1 MEEIGRLLKEKRLEL
16 GLTIEEVSDQT
27 RLTQKHIKALEEG
40 DIGFFHD
47 DLSYLR
53 FFVKSYCDVLGLD
66 FEDIK
71 DELRKDVNDYTM
83 TFTTSAQIN
92 HEEIEKNIAKS
103 EKLSKVSTAKPDM
116 SLVSLIAIVAVV
128 AIVIM
133 FAFVV
138 FLKSDAGKGKTANN
152 AQPTAPEQTEN
163 GTNKYPSSD
172 EKKEEEGQQ
181 KEEEKEISI
190 SKIDATHYTIE
201 NLKDGEELNFEVTFA
216 GSSSGFS
223 ASVDGK
229 VLDEPKAQVYEYK
242 SSAKGTVKAKKGM
255 KLELYVGYMYN
266 TQLKINDKNVKLD
279 DSIVNSSGAITLEF
293 TIAGDSDESS
303 K

>member
-103 EKLSKVSTAKPDM
+103 EKLSKVSTANVKTRQKRRFRKPDM
-116 SLVSLIAIVAVV
+116 SLVSLIAIV
-128 AIVIM
+128 
-133 FAFVV
+133 
-138 FLKSDAGKGKTANN
+138 
-152 AQPTAPEQTEN
+152 
-163 GTNKYPSSD
+163 
-172 EKKEEEGQQ
+172 EEEQQ

-190 SKIDATHYTIE
+190 SKTDATHYTIE
-201 NLKDGEELNFEVTFA
+201 NLKDGDELKFEVTFA

-223 ASVDGK
+223 ASVDGD
-229 VLDEPKAQVYEYK
+229 VLKDPKAQIYEYN
-242 SSAKGTVKAKKGM
+242 STAKGNIKVKKGM
-255 KLELYVGYMYN
+255 KLELYVMYN

-279 DSIVNSSGAITLEF
+279 DSIVNSSETVTIVFE
-293 TIAGDSDESS
+293 IAGDSNESS

>member
-40 DIGFFHD
+40 NISFFHD

-103 EKLSKVSTAKPDM
+103 EKLSKVSTANVKTRQKRRFRKPDM
-116 SLVSLIAIVAVV
+116 SLVSLIP
-128 AIVIM
+128 
-133 FAFVV
+133 
-138 FLKSDAGKGKTANN
+138 LWQSW
-152 AQPTAPEQTEN
+152 Q
-163 GTNKYPSSD
+163 S
-172 EKKEEEGQQ
+172 
-181 KEEEKEISI
+181 
-190 SKIDATHYTIE
+190 
-201 NLKDGEELNFEVTFA
+201 
-216 GSSSGFS
+216 
-223 ASVDGK
+223 
-229 VLDEPKAQVYEYK
+229 
-242 SSAKGTVKAKKGM
+242 
-255 KLELYVGYMYN
+255 
-266 TQLKINDKNVKLD
+266 
-279 DSIVNSSGAITLEF
+279 
-293 TIAGDSDESS
+293 
-303 K
+303 

>member
-40 DIGFFHD
+40 NISFFHD

-103 EKLSKVSTAKPDM
+103 EKLSKVSTANVKTRQKRRFRKPDM

-138 FLKSDAGKGKTANN
+138 RGKQRIMRSQLHRSRRKTVR
-152 AQPTAPEQTEN
+152 
-163 GTNKYPSSD
+163 
-172 EKKEEEGQQ
+172 
-181 KEEEKEISI
+181 ISI
-190 SKIDATHYTIE
+190 RAAT
-201 NLKDGEELNFEVTFA
+201 KRKRKRD
-216 GSSSGFS
+216 SRRKKKRK
-223 ASVDGK
+223 SVY
-229 VLDEPKAQVYEYK
+229 PKPMRPI
-242 SSAKGTVKAKKGM
+242 TP
-255 KLELYVGYMYN
+255 
-266 TQLKINDKNVKLD
+266 LKI
-279 DSIVNSSGAITLEF
+279 
-293 TIAGDSDESS
+293 
-303 K
+303 

>member
-40 DIGFFHD
+40 NISFFHD

-66 FEDIK
+66 FEDK
-71 DELRKDVNDYTM
+71 LRKDVNDYTM

-103 EKLSKVSTAKPDM
+103 EKLSKVSTANVKTRQKRRFRKPDM

-138 FLKSDAGKGKTANN
+138 FLKCR
-152 AQPTAPEQTEN
+152 
-163 GTNKYPSSD
+163 
-172 EKKEEEGQQ
+172 
-181 KEEEKEISI
+181 
-190 SKIDATHYTIE
+190 
-201 NLKDGEELNFEVTFA
+201 
-216 GSSSGFS
+216 
-223 ASVDGK
+223 
-229 VLDEPKAQVYEYK
+229 
-242 SSAKGTVKAKKGM
+242 
-255 KLELYVGYMYN
+255 
-266 TQLKINDKNVKLD
+266 
-279 DSIVNSSGAITLEF
+279 
-293 TIAGDSDESS
+293 
-303 K
+303 

>member
-40 DIGFFHD
+40 NISFFHD

-103 EKLSKVSTAKPDM
+103 EKLSKVSTANVKTRQKRRFRKPDM

-181 KEEEKEISI
+181 KEEEDRKS
-190 SKIDATHYTIE
+190 TR
-201 NLKDGEELNFEVTFA
+201 LN
-216 GSSSGFS
+216 SSHIQKSRM
-223 ASVDGK
+223 
-229 VLDEPKAQVYEYK
+229 P
-242 SSAKGTVKAKKGM
+242 SSA
-255 KLELYVGYMYN
+255 
-266 TQLKINDKNVKLD
+266 
-279 DSIVNSSGAITLEF
+279 
-293 TIAGDSDESS
+293 
-303 K
+303 